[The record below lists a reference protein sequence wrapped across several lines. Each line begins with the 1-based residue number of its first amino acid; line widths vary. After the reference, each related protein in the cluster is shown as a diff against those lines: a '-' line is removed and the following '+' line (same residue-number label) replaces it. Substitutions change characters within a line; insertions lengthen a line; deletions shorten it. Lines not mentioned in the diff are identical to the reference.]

1 MFKETTEQL
10 LNFIEKSPSPFHVI
24 ENMKEE
30 FNKAGF
36 ERLQENKRWN
46 LKKGGAYYVTRNDSS
61 IIAFKIPK
69 NDFRSFNIM
78 ASHSDS
84 PSFKIKENPEM
95 KVDNKYVKL
104 NVEKYGGMIMSP
116 WFDRPLSAA
125 GRILVKKDNCIESVN
140 VDIDRDLFVI
150 PNLAIHMNREAN
162 DGYKYNAQKDMLPL
176 FAGENP
182 DKKFID
188 IVADTAKVNKEDVI
202 ATDMFLYNRQRGS
215 IWGADNEFMSCTK
228 LDDLQCAYSSLK
240 AVINSDNKESVAV
253 HCVFDNEEVG
263 SGTKQG
269 AASTFLKDTLSRIN
283 NNLGRDGEDLK
294 VALASSFMVS
304 ADNAHAV
311 HPNYSDKCDPT
322 NRPYVNGGIVIKHS
336 ANQKYTTDAV
346 SCAVMKMICEK
357 AEVPVQMFHNRS
369 DMLGGSTL
377 GNISNSQVAIN
388 TVDIGVA
395 QLAMHS
401 PYETGGVKDTLYLIK
416 AAEQFYNS
424 DIVIDGRNI
433 SIS

>member
-1 MFKETTEQL
+1 MYRETTEQL
-10 LNFIEKSPSPFHVI
+10 LKFIEKSPSPFHVI
-24 ENMKEE
+24 ENMEVE
-30 FNKAGF
+30 LNKAGF
-36 ERLQENKRWN
+36 IKLKENKRWN
-46 LKKGGAYYVTRNDSS
+46 LKKGGSYYVTRNDSS
-61 IIAFKIPK
+61 IIAFKIPEK
-69 NDFRSFNIM
+69 DFRNFNIM

-84 PSFKIKENPEM
+84 PSFKIKENPEI

-125 GRILVKKDNCIESVN
+125 GRILVKEDDGIKSVN
-140 VDIDRDLFVI
+140 VNIDRDLFVI

-176 FAGENP
+176 LAGENM
-182 DKKFID
+182 DVKFAD
-188 IVADTAKVNKEDVI
+188 IVAEAANVKKEDII
-202 ATDMFLYNRQRGS
+202 ATDMFLYNRQRSS
-215 IWGADNEFMSCTK
+215 IWGACNEYMSCTK
-228 LDDLQCAYSSLK
+228 LDDLQCAYSSLR
-240 AVINSDNKESVAV
+240 AIINSNNKESVAV

-269 AASTFLKDTLSRIN
+269 AASTFLKDVLSRIN
-283 NNLGRDGEDLK
+283 SNLGKDDEDLN
-294 VALASSFMVS
+294 VALSSSFMVS

-311 HPNYSDKCDPT
+311 HPNYSDKSDPT
-322 NRPYVNGGIVIKHS
+322 NRPYINGGIVIKHS

-346 SCAVMKMICEK
+346 SCAIMKMICEK

-377 GNISNSQVAIN
+377 GNISNSQVALN

-401 PYETGGVKDTLYLIK
+401 PYETGGIKDTMYLIK
-416 AAEQFYNS
+416 TAEQFYNS
-424 DIVIDGRNI
+424 NIIINGKDITI
-433 SIS
+433 S